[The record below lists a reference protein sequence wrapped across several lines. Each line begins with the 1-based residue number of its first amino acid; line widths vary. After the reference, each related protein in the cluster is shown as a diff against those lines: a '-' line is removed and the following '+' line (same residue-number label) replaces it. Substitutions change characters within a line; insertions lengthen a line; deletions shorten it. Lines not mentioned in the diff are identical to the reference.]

1 MIIREHL
8 IIGLRVTLE
17 TNQMYEFTKGFAKS
31 SKNVFNKLLLCVFP
45 PIIITCCAAFAVVM
59 FDVNKSI
66 GELYP

>member
-1 MIIREHL
+1 M

-45 PIIITCCAAFAVVM
+45 PSSSLVVAAFAVVM
-59 FDVNKSI
+59 FDVDKSI